1 MTIST
6 LVLALIPPLILTS
19 TLLPNVTQPPSLPFT
34 SLTKTRD
41 LSAVAVA
48 PHPSHR
54 HPLIPPV
61 DTNGVSCGWPPL
73 LYRFTCPSLPSL
85 PSQPLSL
92 GAV

>member
-6 LVLALIPPLILTS
+6 SVLALIPPLILTS
-19 TLLPNVTQPPSLPFT
+19 TLPPNVTQPPSLPFT

-48 PHPSHR
+48 PRPPR
-54 HPLIPPV
+54 RRPLVPPV
-61 DTNGVSCGWPPL
+61 DTNGASRGRPPL